1 MCSYGEPPLRTRY
14 VLPFV
19 AAPIQLH
26 VLRRTVREQLRGWNA
41 SALADEAQLAVTE
54 LATNVIKHVG
64 SGAPATLVLEPTEDR
79 LRIEMHDTSQKA
91 PTRQPQNCGQE
102 CGRGLHLLAAMSMDW
117 GAVVT
122 ATGKTV
128 WCELPLPQDGP
139 RLRVHRAST
148 VLDTYQDLPGTLS
161 GLNVSRPP
169 TGEES
174 ATHLIA
180 DLLHW
185 LAAHGGDPDTILDHA
200 QAHYEAELDKAG

>member
-1 MCSYGEPPLRTRY
+1 MRSYGETSLRTRY

-19 AAPIQLH
+19 AAPIELH
-26 VLRRTVREQLRGWNA
+26 MLRRTVREQLREWNA
-41 SALADEAQLAVTE
+41 STLSDEAQLAVTE

-64 SGAPATLVLEPTEDR
+64 SGAPATLVLEPAEDR
-79 LRIEMHDTSQKA
+79 LRIEMHDTSQSP
-91 PTRQPQNCGQE
+91 PTPQPQNCGQE
-102 CGRGLHLLAAMSMDW
+102 CGRGMHLLAAMAMGW
-117 GAVVT
+117 GATVT
-122 ATGKTV
+122 ATGKAV
-128 WCELPLPQDGP
+128 WCEFPLSQDGH
-139 RLRVHRAST
+139 RLRIHRAST

-185 LAAHGGDPDTILDHA
+185 LAAHGGDPDTILDRA
-200 QAHYEAELDKAG
+200 QTHYEAEAA

>member
-1 MCSYGEPPLRTRY
+1 MCSYGETPLRTRY

-19 AAPIQLH
+19 AAPIELH
-26 VLRRTVREQLRGWNA
+26 MLRRTVREQLREWNA
-41 SALADEAQLAVTE
+41 STLSDEAQLAVTE

-64 SGAPATLVLEPTEDR
+64 SDTPATLVLEPAEDR
-79 LRIEMHDTSQKA
+79 LRIEVHDTSQKV

-102 CGRGLHLLAAMSMDW
+102 CGRGLHLLAAMAMDW
-117 GAVVT
+117 GAAVT
-122 ATGKTV
+122 ATGKAV
-128 WCELPLPQDGP
+128 WCEFSLVQEG
-139 RLRVHRAST
+139 RCLRTRRAST

-185 LAAHGGDPDTILDHA
+185 LAAHGGDPDAILDRA
-200 QAHYEAELDKAG
+200 QTHYEAEAA